1 MLRPRV
7 RRVLGRSVASVLQN
21 TGWSHSGRI
30 APPRSGE
37 GKAQKR
43 GSAPERVCRH
53 VCRSVVDLE
62 GFGRPGRPYVSTK
75 TAGPHRLAVFGELP
89 FDGSR
94 NYLKAVGVRSWR
106 QLTVR
111 MPPPAY
117 PGMRPRTPLNP
128 RTPPSRSRS

>member
-75 TAGPHRLAVFGELP
+75 TAGPHRLAGFGELP

-94 NYLKAVGVRSWR
+94 HYLKAVGGGSW
-106 QLTVR
+106 
-111 MPPPAY
+111 PPPNGRVPPHAV
-117 PGMRPRTPLNP
+117 PGTRRQAPWN
-128 RTPPSRSRS
+128 